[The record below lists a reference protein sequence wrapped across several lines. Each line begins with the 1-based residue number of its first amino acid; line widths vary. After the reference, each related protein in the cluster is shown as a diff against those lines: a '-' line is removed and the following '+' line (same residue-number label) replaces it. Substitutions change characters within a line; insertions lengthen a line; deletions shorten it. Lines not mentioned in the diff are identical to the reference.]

1 MAGVTPWWCEH
12 CETFSTG
19 LLGIDQEEMVP
30 ICIRDAGLSET
41 GVVAA
46 MASVLS
52 ASKISILGVSTLSG
66 GGYATDFTLVPL
78 SQLDE
83 ATRAFKA
90 AGFRLDEGAGA
101 EGGDAADARE
111 A

>member
-1 MAGVTPWWCEH
+1 
-12 CETFSTG
+12 
-19 LLGIDQEEMVP
+19 
-30 ICIRDAGLSET
+30 
-41 GVVAA
+41 
-46 MASVLS
+46 MASRCARPACAVRRRRLPARAAPLPPARAAADLAPDRRS
-52 ASKISILGVSTLSG
+52 LPPRAVCAGGGSFGCTRDCTDS